1 MTEPENSPPT
11 PRRLIPLTLAEIRR
25 LINLINPR
33 KHDIAHGLH
42 WSTWRRQHQADARR
56 AHARRHLRLQ
66 ALMI

>member
-42 WSTWRRQHQADARR
+42 WST
-56 AHARRHLRLQ
+56 
-66 ALMI
+66 